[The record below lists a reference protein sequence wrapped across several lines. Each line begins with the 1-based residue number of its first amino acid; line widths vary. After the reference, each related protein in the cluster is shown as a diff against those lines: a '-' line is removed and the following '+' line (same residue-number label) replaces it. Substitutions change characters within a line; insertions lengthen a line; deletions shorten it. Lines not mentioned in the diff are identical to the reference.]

1 MFVAVVDKCKR
12 KNIYIFGGVAFY
24 MFSKEIALFFAKK
37 YTSEIISAQLLGVS
51 HNTVYKINCDN
62 PFILRITSVNH
73 RSKDEIIGEIDFL
86 TFLSNNGVNVAIPIP
101 TLSNDMITE
110 FKFEN
115 GNAIA
120 VAFTIADGMQWEE
133 QERDDR
139 DYIKYIGQELGRIH
153 RCSLNYII
161 NGNPR
166 RKYYENQHLAK
177 AYDIFEN
184 YNADLS
190 KAYKQFMEQLQQL
203 PKTKENFG
211 LTHGD
216 FMFSNYTLAKN
227 KKVTV
232 YDFDECEYSW
242 FISDIATFLY
252 FHLISD
258 EPSKTAEKIDG
269 AEEVIVNFMLGYL
282 TENNL
287 PLEELKQLDI
297 FLKLREYV
305 LLSAIL
311 EHGKSFGSWGELLIP
326 VAVNRLITNR
336 LFGDIDV
343 NLIIKGIE
351 CRLSNLSE

>member
-1 MFVAVVDKCKR
+1 
-12 KNIYIFGGVAFY
+12 
-24 MFSKEIALFFAKK
+24 MFSKEIALFFAQK
-37 YTSEIISAQLLGVS
+37 YTSEIISAELLGVS

-73 RSKDEIIGEIDFL
+73 RSKDEIIGEIDFI

-101 TLSNDMITE
+101 ALSNDMVTE
-110 FKFEN
+110 HDFEN
-115 GNAIA
+115 GIAFA

-133 QERDDR
+133 QERVDR
-139 DYIKYIGQELGRIH
+139 DYIEYIGRELGRIH
-153 RCSLNYII
+153 KCSQNYII
-161 NGNPR
+161 NNGNPR
-166 RKYYENQHLAK
+166 RQYDENQHLVK

-184 YNADLS
+184 YNSDLS
-190 KAYKQFMEQLQQL
+190 KAYKQFMDQLPQV
-203 PKTKENFG
+203 PKTKENYG

-216 FMFSNYTLAKN
+216 FMFSNYTLAED

-252 FHLISD
+252 FHLISA
-258 EPSKTAEKIDG
+258 EPSKTAEKIEG

-297 FLKLREYV
+297 FFKLREYM
-305 LLSAIL
+305 LLSSVL
-311 EHGKSFGSWGELLIP
+311 EHDKSFGMWGELLIP
-326 VAVNRLITNR
+326 VALNRLITNR
-336 LFGDIDV
+336 LFVDIDV
-343 NLIIKGIE
+343 NLIIKRIE
-351 CRLSNLSE
+351 GKLSNLSEYENSILFGM